1 MKLNDFL
8 ILLELIRCV
17 KINYSSMER
26 KKERKKEREVKERN
40 LKKKEI

>member
-26 KKERKKEREVKERN
+26 KKERKKEKS
-40 LKKKEI
+40 KKEI